1 MREEGINIGLG
12 SDGPMSGN
20 TIDIITQMNLV
31 GKIHKLFSNDR
42 SVLPSVELV
51 EMATMGGAKVLG
63 LDKKIG
69 SIEKGKKAD
78 LVLIETQSVNMQ
90 PIYDYYASIVY
101 SANPANVDTVLVDGK
116 IVVRNKK
123 LVSGDLNFIR
133 NELIGLKKKIYDVA
147 KNL

>member
-1 MREEGINIGLG
+1 
-12 SDGPMSGN
+12 MSGN

>member
-1 MREEGINIGLG
+1 
-12 SDGPMSGN
+12 
-20 TIDIITQMNLV
+20 
-31 GKIHKLFSNDR
+31 
-42 SVLPSVELV
+42 
-51 EMATMGGAKVLG
+51 
-63 LDKKIG
+63 
-69 SIEKGKKAD
+69 
-78 LVLIETQSVNMQ
+78 MQ